1 MSEKFDAELLSKFL
15 DQLQKMI
22 DLREEMIKWLQD
34 FIEEVK
40 TQERGVNRAKTGGAM
55 LGVAS
60 FFGLFTPAAP
70 LALAGMVVAGA
81 TGVATTIGDFIANKV
96 KGGNLKAKVEEMKA
110 EDSELEKLQKE
121 LKAQAEILAQVIKIM
136 LP

>member
-40 TQERGVNRAKTGGAM
+40 TQERGVNSAKTGGAM

-70 LALAGMVVAGA
+70 LALAGLVVAGA
-81 TGVATTIGDFIANKV
+81 TGVATTIGDIANKV

-121 LKAQAEILAQVIKIM
+121 LNAQAEILAQVIKIM

>member
-40 TQERGVNRAKTGGAM
+40 TKERG
-55 LGVAS
+55 
-60 FFGLFTPAAP
+60 
-70 LALAGMVVAGA
+70 
-81 TGVATTIGDFIANKV
+81 
-96 KGGNLKAKVEEMKA
+96 E
-110 EDSELEKLQKE
+110 
-121 LKAQAEILAQVIKIM
+121 
-136 LP
+136 

>member
-55 LGVAS
+55 LGVVS

-70 LALAGMVVAGA
+70 LALAGLVVAGA
-81 TGVATTIGDFIANKV
+81 TGVATT
-96 KGGNLKAKVEEMKA
+96 
-110 EDSELEKLQKE
+110 
-121 LKAQAEILAQVIKIM
+121 LATL
-136 LP
+136 LPTR